1 MLRSV
6 KIENF
11 RGLQSLELPDLG
23 RLNLLVGAN
32 NCGKTSIL
40 EAIQLLCSKNNLEPI
55 RDSMIRRGEYFFE
68 QPNQSLDFDIRHLFY
83 SHLIDPNIEFKI
95 SGLNN
100 DICET
105 VIATIILDPDRFKYS
120 TKFRD
125 RTFEYINP
133 DADIFDELSLVI
145 TWRTG
150 EIRKDWEK
158 EKYFDNFRFPLSVDE
173 TIPDNLIVKFTR
185 YSKSHKK
192 TEGRTNFIES
202 SSLTSEKMIEL
213 FNNIVLTSEEQPV
226 HQALQTIEPKFK
238 RIAVSSQFTRFSQSR
253 EGFLVRLSDRDRPV
267 PIGSL
272 GDGIWRM
279 LGLALAIV
287 NTRDGFLFIDEID
300 TGLHYTAMADMWKLV
315 WETAKRLNVQVF
327 ATTHSSDCWRSL
339 ATIASEVDTP
349 EEGIRIH
356 RIERDKPQ
364 SIVFTEKEMAIAAT
378 QDIEVR

>member
-1 MLRSV
+1 MLKSV

-11 RGLQSLELPDLG
+11 RGLQSLELQNLG

-40 EAIQLLCSKNNLEPI
+40 EAIQLLCSRNSLESI

-68 QPNQSLDFDIRHLFY
+68 QQNNFLDFDIRHLFY
-83 SHLIDPNIEFKI
+83 RHIIDEDIEFKI
-95 SGLNN
+95 SGINN

-105 VIATIILDPDRFKYS
+105 VIATMIFDSDRFKYLIN
-120 TKFRD
+120 FRD
-125 RTFEYINP
+125 RTLEYINP
-133 DADIFDELSLVI
+133 DSDTFNELSLVI
-145 TWRTG
+145 TWRKE

-158 EKYFDNFRFPLSVDE
+158 EEYLDNFCFPLSVDK
-173 TIPDNLIVKFTR
+173 TIPDDLILKFIR
-185 YSKSHKK
+185 YGKSQKK
-192 TEGRTNFIES
+192 NEGRTNFIGS
-202 SSLTSEKMIEL
+202 SSLTSDKMIEL
-213 FNNIVLTSEEQPV
+213 FNNIVLTSEEQPIY
-226 HQALQTIEPKFK
+226 QALQTIDPKFE
-238 RIAVSSQFTRFSQSR
+238 RIAVSFQLTRFSQSR

-339 ATIASEVDTP
+339 ATIASEEDAA
-349 EEGIRIH
+349 EDGIRIH
-356 RIERDKPQ
+356 RIERDNPQ
-364 SIVFTEKEMAIAAT
+364 SIVFSEKEIAIAAT

>member
-1 MLRSV
+1 MLKSV

-11 RGLQSLELPDLG
+11 RGLQSLELQNLG

-40 EAIQLLCSKNNLEPI
+40 EAIQLLCSPDDIESFLV
-55 RDSMIRRGEYFFE
+55 SMETRGESSYNYQIKDVEFAI
-68 QPNQSLDFDIRHLFY
+68 QNLFY
-83 SHLIDPNIEFKI
+83 SYTINLNSSFLIYGKRFHDQDMKFSASIEKNEKRNQYHNHFLELKV
-95 SGLNN
+95 SWKNDEWEEEDNN
-100 DICET
+100 WQKSTYNLPLTLKTNCLSRTSIQ
-105 VIATIILDPDRFKYS
+105 TIINQHPIHIYEIQKQVDRSITQFITPFSLSAKEMV
-120 TKFRD
+120 D
-125 RTFEYINP
+125 LFE
-133 DADIFDELSLVI
+133 D
-145 TWRTG
+145 
-150 EIRKDWEK
+150 
-158 EKYFDNFRFPLSVDE
+158 
-173 TIPDNLIVKFTR
+173 
-185 YSKSHKK
+185 
-192 TEGRTNFIES
+192 
-202 SSLTSEKMIEL
+202 
-213 FNNIVLTSEEQPV
+213 IVLTPEESFV
-226 HQALQTIEPKFK
+226 ENALKTIEPKIE
-238 RIAVSSQFTRFSQSR
+238 RIASVSPEREDYRSR

-339 ATIASEVDTP
+339 ATIASEEDAA
-349 EEGIRIH
+349 EDGIRIH
-356 RIERDKPQ
+356 RIERDNPQ
-364 SIVFTEKEMAIAAT
+364 SIVFSEKEIAIAAT